1 MLHTFIKTRSQA
13 TFKGSSKLN
22 CKHGH
27 QTHKTKRDN
36 DSTSKP
42 DSKYKQNK
50 DRSTNIHKL
59 QELNKVIPDTE
70 TRALSHSKEWRFLYL
85 KIDKYQRR

>member
-1 MLHTFIKTRSQA
+1 MAA

-27 QTHKTKRDN
+27 QTNKTKRDN
-36 DSTSKP
+36 DSKNKP

-50 DRSTNIHKL
+50 DRSNSIHKI
-59 QELNKVIPDTE
+59 QESNKVVIPNTA
-70 TRALSHSKEWRFLYL
+70 TRALSHSKRIEISVPKNR
-85 KIDKYQRR
+85 